1 MADNEWVDG
10 ICHAEPGLPK
20 LLVLSLER
28 IGVMEPPEYAY
39 REYTSKGTLRCD
51 MMVFVGKSTRYP
63 DVDPWFI
70 STSGFRFPDTYRK
83 AAHKTL
89 RRLRVVYKHHLQRT
103 SMGFFPPTEG
113 RGRTWIARM
122 RGLGREE
129 EDLEDTVSHLSI
141 YLTGL
146 DALYREQA
154 AQLKQLIHGVEKA
167 NQELEEQQIRATC
180 AEYSLA
186 ALQAQMQEYENHR
199 GIGGWIEEEEEPE
212 ETHWDKGTQTEDE
225 VMDRCLPIKKRP
237 VRIEEESPR

>member
-1 MADNEWVDG
+1 MADNGWVNG

-20 LLVLSLER
+20 LLLLSLER
-28 IGVMEPPEYAY
+28 VGVMEPPEYAY
-39 REYTSKGTLRCD
+39 REYISGGTLRCD
-51 MMVFVGKSTRYP
+51 MMVFVERSTRYT

-83 AAHKTL
+83 AARKAL
-89 RRLRVVYKHHLQRT
+89 RRLRVLYRHHLQRT
-103 SMGFFPPTEG
+103 PMGFFPPAEG

-129 EDLEDTVSHLSI
+129 EDLEDTVSHLSF

-146 DALYREQA
+146 NALYREQA
-154 AQLKQLIHGVEKA
+154 VT
-167 NQELEEQQIRATC
+167 QELEERRIRATS

-186 ALQAQMQEYENHR
+186 ALQAQLQEYESRR
-199 GIGGWIEEEEEPE
+199 GIGGWIEEEEEEPE

-225 VMDRCLPIKKRP
+225 MDWCLPIKKRP
-237 VRIEEESPR
+237 IRSEEESP